1 MKTTCLLLAFLIS
14 LSLSPQKHVVLTHGT
29 IFGAK
34 PDTTAIVSA
43 SKVEAFMGNKTRI
56 TIALRGKV
64 IKVTK
69 QRGGWFTLDAGNGK
83 IISAHFTRYNI
94 SIPTG
99 LKGKTVIAEGVVQK
113 QFIADDQQHFAGD
126 TISGTK
132 HSNLKT
138 NNKNRLSFEVKGLMI
153 DK

>member
-1 MKTTCLLLAFLIS
+1 MKTTCLLLVLLIS
-14 LSLSPQKHVVLTHGT
+14 LSLSPQKHVALTHGT

-34 PDTTAIVSA
+34 PDTTAIVNA

-69 QRGGWFTLDAGNGK
+69 QKGGWFNLDAGNGK
-83 IISAHFTRYNI
+83 IISAHFTAYNI
-94 SIPTG
+94 TIPAD
-99 LKGKTVIAEGVVQK
+99 LKGRTIIAEGVVQK

-126 TISGTK
+126 TTSGTK
-132 HSNLKT
+132 HRNLKT
-138 NNKNRLSFEVKGLMI
+138 HAKHELSFEVKGLMV